1 MPFKENEFSWF
12 SKGIVYI
19 VLLLAFISALVNIY
33 QGIVVE
39 PGSFALVILGFILFF
54 ASKLTV
60 ISKTRWHSFGPE
72 SMSNSAANL
81 YRIGYWFMIAGILF
95 TFAGHV

>member
-19 VLLLAFISALVNIY
+19 VLSLAFISAIVNIY
-33 QGIVVE
+33 QGIVVSPE
-39 PGSFALVILGFILFF
+39 SFVLIILGFILFF

-72 SMSNSAANL
+72 LMSNSAANI
-81 YRIGYWFMIAGILF
+81 YRLGYWFMVTGILF
-95 TFAGHV
+95 TFTGHI